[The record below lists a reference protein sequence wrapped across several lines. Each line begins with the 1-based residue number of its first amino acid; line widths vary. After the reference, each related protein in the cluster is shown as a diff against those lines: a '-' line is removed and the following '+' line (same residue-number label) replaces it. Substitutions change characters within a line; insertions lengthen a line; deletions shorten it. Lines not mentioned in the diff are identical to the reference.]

1 MLTVNVWFST
11 IKSMGGY
18 EKNPYCND
26 DEDILKRTSHEIPRI
41 KKEDGGRRIFRDIR
55 LVADRLEALI

>member
-1 MLTVNVWFST
+1 
-11 IKSMGGY
+11 MGGY